1 MAKSLDFDEE
11 ARRALE
17 RGVDKLADAVK
28 VTLGPRGRNV
38 VIDKKWGAPTITN
51 DGVTVAKE
59 IELENPQENLGAQ
72 LAKEVATKTN
82 DVAGDGTTTATV
94 LAQAMVHE
102 GLRSVAAGAS
112 PMSLKRGIDIAATAV
127 SESLLKSARDVEERS
142 EIANV
147 ATISAQDAKVG
158 AIIADAFDKV
168 GKDGVITVE
177 ESATMGL
184 ELEFTE
190 GMQFDKGYISAYFI
204 TDQDRME
211 AVLEDAYILLHN
223 GKVSSMADLL
233 PLLEKIAQSRKP
245 LLIVAE
251 DVDGEALSTLV
262 VNKIRGLLNVVAVKA
277 PGFGD
282 RRKAMLDDMAI
293 LTAGEVVSE
302 EVGLKLELAGLEV
315 LGSARRVTVTKDTT
329 TIIDG
334 AGKQDAINDRIR
346 QLKAEIE
353 ASTSDWDK
361 EKLQERVAK
370 LAGGVAVL
378 RAGAAT
384 EVELKEKKHRLED
397 AISATRAAIE
407 EGIVPGGG
415 SALIQAS
422 VALGDRC
429 RRGPQGAARAR
440 PLDRAERGRG
450 GRRRDRRDRRT
461 AGRSRLQRGDRRL
474 RRPHGPGRDRP
485 GQGDQVGGAER
496 RVDRRNA
503 LDHRGT
509 GDRQAGEG
517 GSRGRSWPRSRPRS
531 HALTRSAECGG
542 PGLLRGP
549 GPPGRVRTDRP
560 GQPDVRPR
568 SAPGASTRDRRGRR
582 RRRGR
587 RGGQSS
593 GRGPPAWARPA
604 GARSRWPDR
613 RMPVGRAGWHAR
625 RPARDPRQGRGA
637 PREPGNR

>member
-1 MAKSLDFDEE
+1 MAKSLDFNEE

-51 DGVTVAKE
+51 DGVTVARE
-59 IELENPQENLGAQ
+59 IELEDAQENLGAQ

-102 GLRSVAAGAS
+102 GLRSVTAGAN
-112 PMSLKRGIDIAATAV
+112 PMSLKRGIDAAATAV
-127 SESLLKSARDVEERS
+127 SDILLKTAREVVERS

-147 ATISAQDAKVG
+147 ATISAQDAKIG
-158 AIIADAFDKV
+158 AIIAEAFDKV

-177 ESATMGL
+177 ESPTMGL

-190 GMQFDKGYISAYFI
+190 GLQFDKGYISAYFI

-211 AVLEDAYILLHN
+211 AVLEDTYVLLHN
-223 GKVSSMADLL
+223 GKISAMADLL
-233 PLLEKIAQSRKP
+233 PLLEQIAQARKP
-245 LLIVAE
+245 LLIIAE

-282 RRKAMLDDMAI
+282 RRKAMLEDMAI
-293 LTAGEVVSE
+293 LTAGRVVSE
-302 EVGLKLELAGLEV
+302 EVGLKLELAGLDV
-315 LGSARRVTVTKDTT
+315 LGIARRVTVTKDTT
-329 TIIDG
+329 TIVTEAAD
-334 AGKQDAINDRIR
+334 QSAINDRIR

-370 LAGGVAVL
+370 LSGGVAVL

-407 EGIVPGGG
+407 EGIVAGGG
-415 SALIQAS
+415 SALIHAAAS
-422 VALGDRC
+422 LGDL
-429 RRGPQGAARAR
+429 GM
-440 PLDRAERGRG
+440 
-450 GRRRDRRDRRT
+450 
-461 AGRSRLQRGDRRL
+461 SGDEATGVAVVRKAL
-474 RRPHGPGRDRP
+474 LAPGRWIALNA
-485 GQGDQVGGAER
+485 GAEGG
-496 RVDRRNA
+496 VVVAAIADLPAGHGYNA
-503 LDHRGT
+503 ET
-509 GDRQAGEG
+509 GEYGDLMAQGVID
-517 GSRGRSWPRSRPRS
+517 PVKV
-531 HALTRSAECGG
+531 TRSAVQNAASIAGMLLTTEALVTDKPEKELAEAGHGHSHGG
-542 PGLLRGP
+542 HGH
-549 GPPGRVRTDRP
+549 
-560 GQPDVRPR
+560 
-568 SAPGASTRDRRGRR
+568 S
-582 RRRGR
+582 
-587 RGGQSS
+587 
-593 GRGPPAWARPA
+593 
-604 GARSRWPDR
+604 
-613 RMPVGRAGWHAR
+613 H
-625 RPARDPRQGRGA
+625 
-637 PREPGNR
+637 